1 VIELPAMVDGH
12 SHAFQRALRGRAER
26 PAPGRDDFW
35 GWREA
40 MYELADDLDPDR
52 IHELS
57 LATYREM
64 AAAGYGLVGEFHYL
78 HHQPGG
84 AAYGDPNA
92 MAKAVAEAA
101 VEAGLDIVLLPAAYH
116 RAGWAGADRPAQG
129 AQRRFADPDVET
141 FLARV
146 DDLRSW
152 AAGRDG
158 VGIGVA
164 AHSARAVP
172 GSWLEAIAAYAER
185 HGLVRHVHAA
195 EQVREVEEVGAE
207 HGCSPIALLERTGFL
222 GAGTAVIHAVHVD
235 SDDVAALARTGT
247 TVVSCPT
254 TEGNLGDGHPP
265 ILDLADAGVPI
276 AIGSDQN
283 LVIDPFA
290 EARELES
297 EARRERRTRRA
308 LLARAGGDLWGAL
321 VRAGERALGAA
332 SDRRLTLDP
341 DTVPHLAGV
350 APEDILAALVTTGG
364 ASDVR
369 VV

>member
-1 VIELPAMVDGH
+1 
-12 SHAFQRALRGRAER
+12 
-26 PAPGRDDFW
+26 
-35 GWREA
+35 
-40 MYELADDLDPDR
+40 
-52 IHELS
+52 
-57 LATYREM
+57 
-64 AAAGYGLVGEFHYL
+64 
-78 HHQPGG
+78 
-84 AAYGDPNA
+84 

-101 VEAGLDIVLLPAAYH
+101 VEAGIDIVLLPAAYH
-116 RAGWAGADRPAQG
+116 RAGWDGADRPAQG
-129 AQRRFADPDVET
+129 AQRRFADPDVEA

-146 DDLRSW
+146 DDLRTW
-152 AAGRDG
+152 AERREG
-158 VGIGVA
+158 VGVGVA

-172 GSWLEAIAAYAER
+172 RSWLEAIAAYADL

-195 EQVREVEEVGAE
+195 EQVREVQEVRAE

-222 GAGTAVIHAVHVD
+222 GARTAVVHAVHVD
-235 SDDVAALARTGT
+235 TDDVAMLARTGT

-297 EARRERRTRRA
+297 EARRERRTRHA

-321 VRAGERALGAA
+321 VRAGERAVGTA
-332 SDRRLTLDP
+332 SARRLAIDP
-341 DTVPHLAGV
+341 DAVPHLAGV
-350 APEDILAALVTTGG
+350 AREDLLAALVTTGG
-364 ASDVR
+364 ACPAR
-369 VV
+369 L